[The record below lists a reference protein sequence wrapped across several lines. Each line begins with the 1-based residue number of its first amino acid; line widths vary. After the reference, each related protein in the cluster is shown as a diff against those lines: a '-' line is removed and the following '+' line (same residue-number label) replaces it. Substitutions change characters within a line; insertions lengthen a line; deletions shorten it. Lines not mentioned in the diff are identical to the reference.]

1 MNWGWKIAVVYS
13 AFVVGMMSLVITA
26 FRQTNDLVSEDY
38 YAKELAFQDRID
50 ARANS
55 QWLKEP
61 MQFEWL
67 SVQKQLQL
75 HFPESAAMSTATL
88 HLYRPSDARQDREF
102 ALQGSSDTLV
112 SVDLSQLSAGFWRVQ
127 LDWEAGGRAFF
138 NESTLVVP

>member
-38 YAKELAFQDRID
+38 YAQELAFQDRID

-55 QWLKEP
+55 QWLQEP

-67 SVQKQLQL
+67 SGQKQLQL
-75 HFPESAAMSTATL
+75 HFPGSAAMSTATL
-88 HLYRPSDARQDREF
+88 HLYRPSDASQDREF

-112 SVDLSQLSAGFWRVQ
+112 SVDLSQLGSGFWRVQ
-127 LDWEAGGRAFF
+127 LDWQAGGRAFF